1 MQIFVKTLAG
11 KTIALDV
18 EPSDSIDAVKLQIQD
33 REGIPPCQQRLT
45 CVGKTLEDGHV
56 LSDYAA
62 LPLHDEAV
70 VDVLLCIQG
79 GAKKKRFASYYS
91 MGYSSGE
98 AHCSAC
104 SDTFCVGKMK
114 WSWIVDHYPCKG
126 QHLQCSGCDGSG
138 VFTKDC
144 NKCSGTGT
152 FTLKNG
158 RDVDCRTC
166 DGSGDFEITC
176 RRCGGDKCACC

>member
-1 MQIFVKTLAG
+1 MPNMQIFIKTLAG

-70 VDVLLCIQG
+70 VDVLLCIRG
-79 GAKKKRFASYYS
+79 GNRCKCTRRAKYKC
-91 MGYSSGE
+91 GE
-98 AHCSAC
+98 
-104 SDTFCVGKMK
+104 
-114 WSWIVDHYPCKG
+114 
-126 QHLQCSGCDGSG
+126 
-138 VFTKDC
+138 
-144 NKCSGTGT
+144 
-152 FTLKNG
+152 
-158 RDVDCRTC
+158 
-166 DGSGDFEITC
+166 C
-176 RRCGGDKCACC
+176 RRWFCDDSRCPWHLGCS

>member
-1 MQIFVKTLAG
+1 MPTMQIFVKTLAG

-70 VDVLLCIQG
+70 VDVLLCIRG
-79 GAKKKRFASYYS
+79 GKNRCKCGKKATY
-91 MGYSSGE
+91 
-98 AHCSAC
+98 
-104 SDTFCVGKMK
+104 
-114 WSWIVDHYPCKG
+114 
-126 QHLQCSGCDGSG
+126 
-138 VFTKDC
+138 
-144 NKCSGTGT
+144 
-152 FTLKNG
+152 
-158 RDVDCRTC
+158 
-166 DGSGDFEITC
+166 
-176 RRCGGDKCACC
+176 RCGPCHKYHCGGFWCDWHLGCGL